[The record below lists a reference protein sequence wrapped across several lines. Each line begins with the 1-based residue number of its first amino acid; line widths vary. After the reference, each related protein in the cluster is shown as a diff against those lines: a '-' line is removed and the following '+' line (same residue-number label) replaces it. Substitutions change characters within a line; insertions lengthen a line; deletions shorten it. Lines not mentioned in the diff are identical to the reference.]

1 MRRMS
6 KKKFAGSGGDCYEA
20 AAKYVIENSILGSK
34 KNLKLVHGE
43 VAGQGELD
51 GVNFGH
57 AWVLDGNKVI
67 DKSNGGNLVLP
78 KSAYYDLGKI
88 DEIGNIHVY
97 TPEQMRD
104 KLLKFG
110 HYGPWELKTSTGL

>member
-6 KKKFAGSGGDCYEA
+6 IISSSGGDCYEA
-20 AAKYVIENSILGSK
+20 AAKYIIENSILGNK
-34 KNLKLVHGE
+34 NNLKLVHGE
-43 VAGQGELD
+43 VAGQGSLD

-78 KSAYYDLGKI
+78 KPVYYALGKI
-88 DEIGNIHVY
+88 DLINNFHVY
-97 TPEQMRD
+97 TPEQTRK
-104 KLLKFG
+104 KLLDYE
-110 HYGPWELKTSTGL
+110 HYGPWDLKTSTGL